1 MFTIYPAI
9 DLKGGRCV
17 RLTQGRADAAT
28 IYRENPAEV
37 AGEFTAAGAAWI
49 HVVDLDGAFTGAPQ
63 NAAAV
68 AGIVKVAP
76 RVQLGGG
83 LRTREAVAAALATGV
98 SRVVIGT
105 KAWADEAFLRE
116 VVQAHGDKIAVGID
130 ARDGFVTIK
139 GWVEK
144 TATRAVE
151 LAKKA
156 EALGVRTIIYTD
168 IATDGMLVGPNFAAL
183 TELLGA
189 VRCRVI
195 ASGGV
200 SKLEDITKLAVLAK
214 RYAHLDGVIVG
225 KAIYEGRVNVAEA
238 LKAVR

>member
-17 RLTQGRADAAT
+17 RLTQGRVDAAT
-28 IYRENPAEV
+28 IYRDQPGEV
-37 AGEFTAAGAAWI
+37 AAEFAAAGAAWV
-49 HVVDLDGAFTGAPQ
+49 HVVDLDGAFAGAPQ

-68 AGIVKVAP
+68 AAIVRAAP

-83 LRTREAVAAALATGV
+83 LRTRAAVDAALAGGV
-98 SRVVIGT
+98 GRVVIGT
-105 KAWADEAFLRE
+105 KAWEDEAFLRE
-116 VVQAHGDKIAVGID
+116 VVAAHGERIAVGID

-144 TATRAVE
+144 PATRAVA
-151 LAKKA
+151 LARQA

-168 IATDGMLVGPNFAAL
+168 IATDGMLIGPNFAAL
-183 TELLGA
+183 GELLGA

-200 SKLEDITKLAVLAK
+200 STLDDVRQLAVLAK
-214 RYAHLDGVIVG
+214 RHAHLDGVIVG
-225 KAIYEGRVNVAEA
+225 KAIYEGRVTVAAA
-238 LKAVR
+238 LAAVR

>member
-1 MFTIYPAI
+1 MFTLYPAI

-28 IYRENPAEV
+28 IYRDNPAEV
-37 AGEFTAAGAAWI
+37 ASEFAAAGASWI

-68 AGIVKVAP
+68 AAIAKVAP
-76 RVQLGGG
+76 RMQLGGG
-83 LRTREAVAAALATGV
+83 MRTREAVAAALGAGV

-105 KAWADEAFLRE
+105 KAWEDEAFLRE
-116 VVQAHGDKIAVGID
+116 VVRTHGEKIAVGID

-144 TATRAVE
+144 TSMRAVE

-200 SKLEDITKLAVLAK
+200 
-214 RYAHLDGVIVG
+214 
-225 KAIYEGRVNVAEA
+225 
-238 LKAVR
+238 